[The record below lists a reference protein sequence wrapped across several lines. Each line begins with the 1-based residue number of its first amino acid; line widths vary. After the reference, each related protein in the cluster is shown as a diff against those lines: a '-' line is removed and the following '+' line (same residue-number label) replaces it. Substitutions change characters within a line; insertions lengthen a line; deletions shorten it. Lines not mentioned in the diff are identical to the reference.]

1 MTFKEILE
9 KYGVTASELSRRSG
23 VSTSTLSTFV
33 NGRSKCQ
40 NMQISTFLRIC
51 KGLDIP
57 FETFVEDL
65 FDGEEGNPGKEA
77 LLSGDEE
84 CLVSDFRGF
93 NAQAKSCLMRVSSA
107 MKLDPS
113 NMQRNREPA
122 KRRMRLPAAKT
133 VTVTSPRIPNSP
145 LQYCSRVALDVP
157 SHLAT
162 YVAR

>member
-77 LLSGDEE
+77 LLSGEE
-84 CLVSDFRGF
+84 ESLVSDFRGF

-107 MKLDPS
+107 MKLDPT
-113 NMQRNREPA
+113 NMQRNHEVQVEKIEPD
-122 KRRMRLPAAKT
+122 
-133 VTVTSPRIPNSP
+133 
-145 LQYCSRVALDVP
+145 DVETNP
-157 SHLAT
+157 DGAGE
-162 YVAR
+162 AD

>member
-9 KYGVTASELSRRSG
+9 KYGITASELSRRSG

-57 FETFVEDL
+57 FETFVDDL

-113 NMQRNREPA
+113 NMQRNREPQA
-122 KRRMRLPAAKT
+122 MDEVAAGKDCH
-133 VTVTSPRIPNSP
+133 S
-145 LQYCSRVALDVP
+145 DV
-157 SHLAT
+157 SEDT
-162 YVAR
+162 E

>member
-9 KYGVTASELSRRSG
+9 KYGVTASELSRRCG

-40 NMQISTFLRIC
+40 NMQISTFLMIC

-65 FDGEEGNPGKEA
+65 FDGEEENPGKKA

-84 CLVSDFRGF
+84 SLVSDFRGF

-113 NMQRNREPA
+113 NMQRNREPQA
-122 KRRMRLPAAKT
+122 EAQASPSAD
-133 VTVTSPRIPNSP
+133 TSPDAP
-145 LQYCSRVALDVP
+145 DK
-157 SHLAT
+157 T
-162 YVAR
+162 D

>member
-1 MTFKEILE
+1 MTFKDILE
-9 KYGVTASELSRRSG
+9 KYGVTASELSRRCG

-65 FDGEEGNPGKEA
+65 FDGEEENPGKKA

-84 CLVSDFRGF
+84 SLVSDFKGF
-93 NAQAKSCLMRVSSA
+93 NAQAKSCLMRVSRA

-113 NMQRNREPA
+113 NMQRNRETQVEA
-122 KRRMRLPAAKT
+122 QA
-133 VTVTSPRIPNSP
+133 SPSADTGPDAP
-145 LQYCSRVALDVP
+145 DE
-157 SHLAT
+157 T
-162 YVAR
+162 D

>member
-9 KYGVTASELSRRSG
+9 KYGVTASELSRRCG

-65 FDGEEGNPGKEA
+65 FDGEEENPGKKA

-84 CLVSDFRGF
+84 SLVSDFRGF

-113 NMQRNREPA
+113 NMQRNRETQAEAQASPSA
-122 KRRMRLPAAKT
+122 D
-133 VTVTSPRIPNSP
+133 TSPDAP
-145 LQYCSRVALDVP
+145 DK
-157 SHLAT
+157 T
-162 YVAR
+162 D

>member
-65 FDGEEGNPGKEA
+65 FNGEEGNPGKEA

-84 CLVSDFRGF
+84 SLVSDFRGF

-113 NMQRNREPA
+113 NMQRNREAQA
-122 KRRMRLPAAKT
+122 KAE
-133 VTVTSPRIPNSP
+133 VTADKDAQSDGGENTE
-145 LQYCSRVALDVP
+145 
-157 SHLAT
+157 
-162 YVAR
+162 